1 MEGYCKTTGC
11 LRNYILEYF
20 GEKTFGPCDNCG
32 NCHREYHETDMTREA
47 KWVVNCVAETRG
59 KYGLTIVLGTL
70 LGAKRARLRELG
82 ADKYKSYGALNDHSE
97 AELRALISQMTEM
110 GYLYQTQER
119 YSVLKLGDISPLRDE
134 NTHVIMRTYEEKE
147 PDKKKKP
154 QKSVRKR
161 STDAL
166 TAAGYDLFEALR
178 KLRLQIAKEEAMPP
192 YIVFSDKTLIDMCI
206 KCPSNEEEML
216 EVSGVG
222 ENKLK
227 KYGQRFLEEIQKFC
241 LERPNAVLSMS
252 EDEMVIPENK
262 GWKTD
267 EYRKYTEELITLR
280 HYFHQYPELALQE
293 VETSAYIRKYLEKL
307 GYEIV
312 PIEPTGLIAELPSLR
327 NREKL
332 VVLRAEMDALPIQ
345 EQTNLPYAS
354 VNQGCMHACGHDM
367 ILAAALILAKIVA
380 EEQRMQENFP
390 VRLRFLFEPAE
401 EIGEGAKEC
410 FRPEH

>member
-1 MEGYCKTTGC
+1 MSNLYEYIKMAVHNIMANKGRSFLTMLGIIIGIASVIAIVSVGEGTKNQMNSEIDDIGGGQ
-11 LRNYILEYF
+11 IAISVS
-20 GEKTFGPCDNCG
+20 D
-32 NCHREYHETDMTREA
+32 EA
-47 KWVVNCVAETRG
+47 
-59 KYGLTIVLGTL
+59 
-70 LGAKRARLRELG
+70 
-82 ADKYKSYGALNDHSE
+82 
-97 AELRALISQMTEM
+97 
-110 GYLYQTQER
+110 QER

-178 KLRLQIAKEEAMPP
+178 KLRLEIAKEEAMPP

-252 EDEMVIPENK
+252 EDENGNP
-262 GWKTD
+262 
-267 EYRKYTEELITLR
+267 
-280 HYFHQYPELALQE
+280 
-293 VETSAYIRKYLEKL
+293 
-307 GYEIV
+307 
-312 PIEPTGLIAELPSLR
+312 
-327 NREKL
+327 
-332 VVLRAEMDALPIQ
+332 
-345 EQTNLPYAS
+345 
-354 VNQGCMHACGHDM
+354 
-367 ILAAALILAKIVA
+367 
-380 EEQRMQENFP
+380 
-390 VRLRFLFEPAE
+390 
-401 EIGEGAKEC
+401 
-410 FRPEH
+410 